1 MRNTGSRWCDDTV
14 PECLRLL
21 PKLLPPPLLAALCLA
36 LATSPLAQAQDATSL
51 TLSAAPSKTATPT
64 PAPEKPTLEIWAGT
78 ADHQKAAP
86 VPGQTPSEGE
96 PATPAPKAK
105 QGTNVKTHATSATI
119 PEAVADDPRRRVFR
133 SAELT
138 PLPSAPIADDLT
150 PLSSAKPV
158 VVSRP
163 LPVYPYQAK
172 HHHIAGDGVCVMTV
186 DTASGKVTDATM
198 EQSSG
203 NAILDKSTTDA
214 FRQWRFKPRTVSRV
228 RVPISYKPA
237 LGVIPAQVFADHVV
251 VYENVES
258 R

>member
-1 MRNTGSRWCDDTV
+1 MNAIVISLISFAAVLV
-14 PECLRLL
+14 PERLRLL
-21 PKLLPPPLLAALCLA
+21 PKLLPPSLLAGLCLA
-36 LATSPLAQAQDATSL
+36 LAASPLAQAQDATSM
-51 TLSAAPSKTATPT
+51 TLSVGPSKTATPT
-64 PAPEKPTLEIWAGT
+64 PAPEKPTLEIWAG
-78 ADHQKAAP
+78 APDHQKPAP
-86 VPGQTPSEGE
+86 IPGQTPSAGE

-105 QGTNVKTHATSATI
+105 QGTSVKRHATPAAS
-119 PEAVADDPRRRVFR
+119 PEAVV
-133 SAELT
+133 E
-138 PLPSAPIADDLT
+138 DLT
-150 PLSSAKPV
+150 SLTSAKAEAV
-158 VVSRP
+158 IAP

-198 EQSSG
+198 KQSSG